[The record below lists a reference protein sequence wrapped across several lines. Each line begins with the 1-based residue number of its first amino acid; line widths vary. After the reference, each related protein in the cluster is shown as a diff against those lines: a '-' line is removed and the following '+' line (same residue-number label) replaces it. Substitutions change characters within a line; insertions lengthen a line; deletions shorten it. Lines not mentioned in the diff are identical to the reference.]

1 MNPEQS
7 NEFGPSAPQK
17 YGHPILEYA
26 KFKTACTDDVLD
38 AGGLYE
44 LLLFCAGFL
53 AGFWACPLLLFVELL
68 ELDEFDELVED
79 WVLLLWVL
87 EVWVSLT
94 TTGSSGGKMVT
105 VTINGK
111 FEMID
116 IHLDPICVDNR
127 DVKMLEDLIVAAQ
140 HDAASNMQQLVKAKT
155 SSLVSGMNIPGL
167 NL

>member
-1 MNPEQS
+1 MNPFDLFKNSQAIKEQF
-7 NEFGPSAPQK
+7 E
-17 YGHPILEYA
+17 
-26 KFKTACTDDVLD
+26 KTQQ
-38 AGGLYE
+38 E
-44 LLLFCAGFL
+44 LS
-53 AGFWACPLLLFVELL
+53 E
-68 ELDEFDELVED
+68 
-79 WVLLLWVL
+79 
-87 EVWVSLT
+87 LT

-105 VTINGK
+105 VTINAK

>member
-1 MNPEQS
+1 MNPFDLFKNSQAIKEQ
-7 NEFGPSAPQK
+7 
-17 YGHPILEYA
+17 LE
-26 KFKTACTDDVLD
+26 KTQQ
-38 AGGLYE
+38 E
-44 LLLFCAGFL
+44 LS
-53 AGFWACPLLLFVELL
+53 E
-68 ELDEFDELVED
+68 
-79 WVLLLWVL
+79 
-87 EVWVSLT
+87 LT

-127 DVKMLEDLIVAAQ
+127 DIKMLEDLIVAAQ
-140 HDAASNMQQLVKAKT
+140 HEAVSNIQKKKKKKT

>member
-1 MNPEQS
+1 MNPFDLLKNSQAIKEQ
-7 NEFGPSAPQK
+7 
-17 YGHPILEYA
+17 LE
-26 KFKTACTDDVLD
+26 KTQQ
-38 AGGLYE
+38 E
-44 LLLFCAGFL
+44 LS
-53 AGFWACPLLLFVELL
+53 E
-68 ELDEFDELVED
+68 
-79 WVLLLWVL
+79 
-87 EVWVSLT
+87 LT

-140 HDAASNMQQLVKAKT
+140 HDAVSNMQELVKAKT